1 MSKLSYGNNV
11 RKIPLVGLFVDKYW
25 RNRPMVSYWKT
36 ADAVEAK
43 LFKDKDGVMRMQM
56 KGEKYVF
63 PGYPRGV
70 LLFGKLSKLKHEIK
84 NQIFNETWA
93 MLEEKRSDDEIN
105 AHLGKA
111 WANIFAIS
119 ATMTYDFVPYEK
131 LVPPVKE
138 LHRAMTVTGCDTR
151 IRDVLCFIFQE
162 DDAYRMRFQW
172 LTKFFPGWSKP
183 TGLNFYESL
192 CQLENAEVVGDMKER
207 VRLVRRVFTFIVKD
221 SETYKTFLKEVD
233 WKKVALSEADKYF
246 FRAKYFKVDYPQ
258 YQY

>member
-1 MSKLSYGNNV
+1 
-11 RKIPLVGLFVDKYW
+11 
-25 RNRPMVSYWKT
+25 MVSYWKT

-63 PGYPRGV
+63 PGYPRGS

-84 NQIFNETWA
+84 NQIFNETWK
-93 MLEEKRSDDEIN
+93 MLEEKRSEEEIQLYL
-105 AHLGKA
+105 AKA
-111 WANIFAIS
+111 WEKIFELAD
-119 ATMTYDFVPYEK
+119 TMKYDFVPEEK
-131 LVPPVKE
+131 LVPPVRE
-138 LHRAMTVTGCDTR
+138 LHRVMTKVGCDSR
-151 IRDVLCFIFQE
+151 LRDILCFIFQE

-172 LTKFFPGWSKP
+172 LVKFFPRWSKP
-183 TGLNFYESL
+183 TSLNFYESL

-207 VRLVRRVFTFIVKD
+207 IRLLRRVFTFIVKD
-221 SETYKTFLKEVD
+221 SHTYKAFLKEVD
-233 WKKVALSEADKYF
+233 WKKMGLTEADKYF